1 MEEVL
6 WLSGNLSNG
15 HTDLH
20 DWSLSVLT
28 IKKCLIKGLCFNLV
42 EISIRWPNSQQS
54 PSEIV
59 CTWDSLILWPFQN
72 IRLEVEMWP
81 DEWRRHS
88 SIKLVISCNYI
99 WWWNV
104 KNSTREWERSTFMQS
119 NQRNPSVKS
128 SHFICQCPLS
138 IRKYRLF

>member
-6 WLSGNLSNG
+6 SLSGNLSNG

-81 DEWRRHS
+81 DECYQTERRAEGKLFIS
-88 SIKLVISCNYI
+88 FSTVILFFCKASINK
-99 WWWNV
+99 
-104 KNSTREWERSTFMQS
+104 
-119 NQRNPSVKS
+119 
-128 SHFICQCPLS
+128 
-138 IRKYRLF
+138 

>member
-81 DEWRRHS
+81 DEWRRGGLKEKLFIS
-88 SIKLVISCNYI
+88 FSTVILFFCKASINK
-99 WWWNV
+99 
-104 KNSTREWERSTFMQS
+104 
-119 NQRNPSVKS
+119 
-128 SHFICQCPLS
+128 
-138 IRKYRLF
+138 